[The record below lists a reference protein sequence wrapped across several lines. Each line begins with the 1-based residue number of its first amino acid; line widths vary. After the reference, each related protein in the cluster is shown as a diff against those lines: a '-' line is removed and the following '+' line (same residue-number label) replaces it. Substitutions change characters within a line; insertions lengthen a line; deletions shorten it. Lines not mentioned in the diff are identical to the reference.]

1 MARDSSSP
9 RECLTLS
16 MEPIAACQPPV
27 ASKRVLRR
35 APTGT
40 FLACSSLAASAVLSQ
55 RDEVVPLCVRGMTI
69 TGPSWPGLHQRV
81 FDVFSSRSYVK
92 SFRVDSHL
100 HVQLADTGADSVDM
114 HVLTATKHGCFL
126 QKLHYVLCFLG
137 ACLSLLWLLSCARVD
152 GSSHS

>member
-1 MARDSSSP
+1 MPYAEYGANRSTSTPSCKQESSAQGADRDVFGMLLTGSIRRFVAKRRSGATLRARNDDNGP
-9 RECLTLS
+9 
-16 MEPIAACQPPV
+16 
-27 ASKRVLRR
+27 
-35 APTGT
+35 
-40 FLACSSLAASAVLSQ
+40 FLA
-55 RDEVVPLCVRGMTI
+55 
-69 TGPSWPGLHQRV
+69 GPSSTSIRCIQFEIL
-81 FDVFSSRSYVK
+81 K

-126 QKLHYVLCFLG
+126 QELHYVLCFLG